1 MPIQKAAE
9 GHWTPAQKSPKS
21 KADCEV
27 VMLVGLPG
35 CGKTMWAEK
44 HSQLSPGKRYN
55 ILGTNAIM
63 DKMKV
68 SGLGRRENYST
79 RWDVLI
85 KDATAMLEK
94 IFVLASRKPRN
105 YIIDQ
110 VGVR

>member
-9 GHWTPAQKSPKS
+9 GHWTPAQKGPKS

-27 VMLVGLPG
+27 VMMVGLPG
-35 CGKTMWAEK
+35 CGKTTWAEK
-44 HSQLSPGKRYN
+44 HSQSNATKCYN

-79 RWDVLI
+79 RWNVLI
-85 KDATAMLEK
+85 KDATAMLERM
-94 IFVLASRKPRN
+94 FVLASRKLRN

-110 VGVR
+110 V